1 MNIDFGLS
9 HMETLAD
16 LMKIAEK
23 HNCKITFGFATS
35 PEREINE
42 DILKRNGFADELIEE
57 IKDKMTIN
65 DAVSSF
71 DKVWFELYD
80 QNNKTHSSLTY
91 IESGTYFVLPKDN
104 YYLFSEGISEELE
117 NLLMEHDEF
126 YRADEYVIHECY
138 NPTIINGFGNE
149 GKIEDFRVYRSGM
162 ALKFF
167 GDLVCDYLK
176 EPRIERCY

>member
-23 HNCKITFGFATS
+23 HNFRITFGFATS
-35 PEREINE
+35 PEQEIDE
-42 DILKRNGFADELIEE
+42 DILKRNGFKEELIEE
-57 IKDKMTIN
+57 MKEKMTIN

-91 IESGTYFVLPKDN
+91 IESGTYFVLPKGS
-104 YYLFSEGISEELE
+104 YYIISEGISEDLE
-117 NLLMEHDEF
+117 TLLYEHDEF
-126 YRADEYVIHECY
+126 YRSDEYVIYECY
-138 NPTIINGFGNE
+138 NPTLIHGFGNKE
-149 GKIEDFRVYRSGM
+149 KIEDFRVYRSGM

-167 GDLVCDYLK
+167 GDLVCDYLQ
-176 EPRIERCY
+176 EPRIDRCY

>member
-9 HMETLAD
+9 HMQTLAE
-16 LMKIAEK
+16 LMQIAEK
-23 HNCKITFGFATS
+23 HNCRITFGFATS
-35 PEREINE
+35 PEQEIDE
-42 DILKRNGFADELIEE
+42 DVLKRNGFTDELIEE
-57 IKDKMTIN
+57 MKEKMTIN

-104 YYLFSEGISEELE
+104 YYIFSEGISEELE
-117 NLLMEHDEF
+117 NLLYEHDEF
-126 YRADEYVIHECY
+126 YRSDEYVIHESY
-138 NPTIINGFGNE
+138 NPTIIHGFGNNE
-149 GKIEDFRVYRSGM
+149 KIRDFRVYRSGM

-176 EPRIERCY
+176 EPRIERSY